1 MTLAKPLHRGVRS
14 SAAES
19 SALGPPSPLLS
30 PAQPSSPCPCPVY
43 PAIPAVPSG
52 WNEPSGPRPRDPFEP
67 APAVHP
73 PRVPAQIKID
83 SALATRRVFMVP
95 TNSAHKT
102 VSTCRDAGT
111 TSSPEYLHRPPSCTL
126 DQPGATQAIQSARQ
140 NFDVSPNTRWIGY
153 HDVSRLVA
161 FAGLTSPCY
170 RYGIMDTAARDVPA
184 RANGQRGCGRRNWPI
199 SG

>member
-14 SAAES
+14 SAAGS

-30 PAQPSSPCPCPVY
+30 PAQPSPPCPCPVY
-43 PAIPAVPSG
+43 PAMPAVPSG

-67 APAVHP
+67 APVVHP

-95 TNSAHKT
+95 TNSAHKP

-111 TSSPEYLHRPPSCTL
+111 TSSPNICTSRHHALSIIRAQRRRSNQHGKITMSVRIRDGSDIMMFHTSRCICRIDISVLSLWYNGDSGSRCAGSC
-126 DQPGATQAIQSARQ
+126 
-140 NFDVSPNTRWIGY
+140 
-153 HDVSRLVA
+153 
-161 FAGLTSPCY
+161 
-170 RYGIMDTAARDVPA
+170 
-184 RANGQRGCGRRNWPI
+184 
-199 SG
+199 